1 MDKELFKSL
10 ANKVA
15 SQDSMNVLI
24 DVVSESDAFSTEEF
38 DNIIALL
45 VGVYNAP
52 VIKEKANSF
61 NTDRIEMTFKSFN
74 KVKMIVHY
82 TYRTERKMLEHG
94 GVLLS
99 KWEAER
105 KGLGEVF
112 ELNAV
117 ERASDEIHTDRCSYE
132 QWAKYQCGDIVSI
145 D

>member
-10 ANKVA
+10 ANKIA

-61 NTDRIEMTFKSFN
+61 NNDRIEMTFKSFN

-82 TYRTERKMLEHG
+82 TYRTERKELEHNG
-94 GVLLS
+94 EFFS
-99 KWEAER
+99 KWEASR
-105 KGLGEVF
+105 KGLDKEF
-112 ELNAV
+112 ETNAV
-117 ERASDEIHTDRCSYE
+117 EHASDEIYTDRCSYE
-132 QWAKYQCGDIVSI
+132 MWAKYQCGNIVSI

>member
-1 MDKELFKSL
+1 MNKELFKSL

-15 SQDSMNVLI
+15 SQDSVNVLI

-61 NTDRIEMTFKSFN
+61 NTDRIEITFKSFN

-82 TYRTERKMLEHG
+82 TYRTKRKML
-94 GVLLS
+94 
-99 KWEAER
+99 
-105 KGLGEVF
+105 
-112 ELNAV
+112 
-117 ERASDEIHTDRCSYE
+117 C
-132 QWAKYQCGDIVSI
+132 
-145 D
+145 

>member
-61 NTDRIEMTFKSFN
+61 NNDRIEMTFKSFN

-105 KGLGEVF
+105 KGLAEEF
-112 ELNAV
+112 KANAV
-117 ERASDEIHTDRCSYE
+117 DCVSDEVSTDCCSYE
-132 QWAKYQCGDIVSI
+132 VWAKYQCGNIVSI

>member
-15 SQDSMNVLI
+15 SQDSVNVLI
-24 DVVSESDAFSTEEF
+24 DIISESDAFSKEEF

-61 NTDRIEMTFKSFN
+61 NNDRIEMTFKSFN

-82 TYRTERKMLEHG
+82 TYRTERKMLEHNG
-94 GVLLS
+94 EVLS
-99 KWEAER
+99 KWEASR
-105 KGLGEVF
+105 KGLDKEF
-112 ELNAV
+112 ETNAIAH
-117 ERASDEIHTDRCSYE
+117 ASDEIYTDRCSYE
-132 QWAKYQCGDIVSI
+132 MWAKYQCGNIVSI